1 MERYVVTGIGAYNG
15 LGSSAEQS
23 WTNLLAG
30 KSAVTRLSWPED
42 DLTRFPVSHSIIKT
56 PIAALSN
63 ELTADDP
70 HPEHFDYAEKAYKDP
85 SVRTKI
91 QDYTKALGKSIAE
104 ELREA
109 VRKK

>member
-42 DLTRFPVSHSIIKT
+42 DFR
-56 PIAALSN
+56 
-63 ELTADDP
+63 
-70 HPEHFDYAEKAYKDP
+70 
-85 SVRTKI
+85 SVTQSLKL
-91 QDYTKALGKSIAE
+91 Q
-104 ELREA
+104 
-109 VRKK
+109 